1 MGGGWKGLGG
11 AFVRLKVLLL
21 KEPNMAPRAPMLFLF
36 SVLTTFKVCVG
47 AHKEMPPVH
56 PPPPPPTH
64 RTPPTHTHLHEN
76 GALFLRLLWRHFQI
90 HRSVSMVSFEGG
102 DPFWPERLRASQD
115 GRTLMKQPWQFAEA
129 ETKLHKSSFN
139 M

>member
-56 PPPPPPTH
+56 PPSPPQDPPH
-64 RTPPTHTHLHEN
+64 NICMKMGPW
-76 GALFLRLLWRHFQI
+76 LRRLWRNFQI
-90 HRSVSMVSFEGG
+90 HRSVIPFLWFRLKVEIHSGQSVSEL
-102 DPFWPERLRASQD
+102 LRMD
-115 GRTLMKQPWQFAEA
+115 GP
-129 ETKLHKSSFN
+129 S
-139 M
+139 